1 MAGSA
6 VGIFLIVMVVVL
18 GRAARLGM
26 VARASR
32 RRLQHAQREPRSS

>member
-6 VGIFLIVMVVVL
+6 VGLLLIVVVVVV

-32 RRLQHAQREPRSS
+32 RRQHP

>member
-6 VGIFLIVMVVVL
+6 VGLLLIVMVVVV

-32 RRLQHAQREPRSS
+32 RRHQQYPQREP

>member
-6 VGIFLIVMVVVL
+6 VGILLIVVVVVV
-18 GRAARLGM
+18 GRAARLGI

-32 RRLQHAQREPRSS
+32 RRLQHLQREP